1 MRFGNADPK
10 ANSDFKADVRSL
22 SISIDLTRSG
32 NAALLDA
39 NIGRQDFS
47 LQNTTTLPIN
57 DSPAFLAI
65 IKLLTAS
72 NPLAGLWSLPFND
85 KLRVMRTGVLLH
97 KQVHQKIRPY
107 QKLRYWSNVPFRH
120 GRDDVVKQSAT
131 PSPDNPAHPLQRG
144 NPNGLQD
151 ELSRH
156 LASDSRMSS
165 FDFGLQFLDAER
177 MTYWGKR
184 QDADFWIENASVEW
198 NEAESP
204 FHTVARLTLLSK
216 SRLQAQASD
225 AVYFDVTGHSTP
237 DSTPLGSINR
247 ARWPAEVASRK
258 ARMHKEPQFPEY
270 GSVLDDPEEVRSAL
284 FVHEIVR
291 CTAGK
296 AGTQAMRLVLA
307 LLLLL
312 ALPSQVPFA
321 AEANAPP
328 PGMTQQQFDALV
340 DAISQAVVT
349 KLRKQGAVV
358 AAKPEA
364 AARAAASE
372 PEEDL
377 ESRVAI
383 FEARAGQVLTSY
395 PALVREL
402 ARIPAALDEFGS
414 GGRGL
419 WRFLLMLVI
428 ASCATIGAEIVVRR
442 ALDGV
447 RRRMEGRLAAHEG
460 WRAILP
466 LTGLMATDAIAL
478 AAVGLVGYGLLGAW
492 FAGSDNQGKLAGAVL
507 RGIFAWRLYMLA
519 FRIVLRPD
527 LKGARLAAMDDVGAV
542 AVYDRF
548 STIVLVGVLLRGVL
562 LPIVV
567 ALQSPS
573 EAIAAGQI
581 LGNVVVI
588 GLFVWGAWVSREP
601 MASWLADLARVDG
614 RRSMGEFLGRHWLA
628 VALPFFLLLL
638 IAQIYGA
645 IEIRSTIPAAMVLT
659 LNVVIGLI
667 FLKTL
672 IAYLTRLHR
681 HAAFSATEQ
690 EGPVTS
696 AIAEPDASDVI
707 ARCVFVAAM
716 LGAIALVAETWIVN
730 VLALVNADGWRALT
744 RASLTAAF
752 TLFAAYVAWEFVKFA
767 TFRYGAQPAPGSG
780 GCAGRGEPARG
791 RQRLPACNANAAHA
805 HRARHHDL
813 CDRRADR
820 VVRAR
825 REHHAAD
832 RRRVGVRPGD
842 LLRQPDAGARY
853 RIGRLLP
860 RRRCF
865 PGGRLH

>member
-1 MRFGNADPK
+1 
-10 ANSDFKADVRSL
+10 
-22 SISIDLTRSG
+22 
-32 NAALLDA
+32 
-39 NIGRQDFS
+39 
-47 LQNTTTLPIN
+47 
-57 DSPAFLAI
+57 
-65 IKLLTAS
+65 
-72 NPLAGLWSLPFND
+72 
-85 KLRVMRTGVLLH
+85 
-97 KQVHQKIRPY
+97 
-107 QKLRYWSNVPFRH
+107 
-120 GRDDVVKQSAT
+120 
-131 PSPDNPAHPLQRG
+131 
-144 NPNGLQD
+144 
-151 ELSRH
+151 
-156 LASDSRMSS
+156 
-165 FDFGLQFLDAER
+165 
-177 MTYWGKR
+177 
-184 QDADFWIENASVEW
+184 
-198 NEAESP
+198 
-204 FHTVARLTLLSK
+204 
-216 SRLQAQASD
+216 
-225 AVYFDVTGHSTP
+225 
-237 DSTPLGSINR
+237 
-247 ARWPAEVASRK
+247 
-258 ARMHKEPQFPEY
+258 
-270 GSVLDDPEEVRSAL
+270 
-284 FVHEIVR
+284 
-291 CTAGK
+291 
-296 AGTQAMRLVLA
+296 MRLVLA

-364 AARAAASE
+364 AARVAASE

-402 ARIPAALDEFGS
+402 ARIPAALDESGS

-428 ASCATIGAEIVVRR
+428 ASCATIGAEIMVRR

-492 FAGSDNQGKLAGAVL
+492 FAVSDNQGKLAGAVL

-548 STIVLVGVLLRGVL
+548 STIVLVGVLLRTVL
-562 LPIVV
+562 LPILL

-588 GLFVWGAWVSREP
+588 GLFVWGAWASREP

-614 RRSMGEFLGRHWLA
+614 RRSMGEFLGRHWLV

-645 IEIRSTIPAAMVLT
+645 IEMRSTIPTAMVLT
-659 LNVVIGLI
+659 LNAVIGLI

-681 HAAFSATEQ
+681 HRAFSATEP
-690 EGPVTS
+690 EAPATS
-696 AIAEPDASDVI
+696 TMAEPHASDVI

-716 LGAIALVAETWIVN
+716 LGAIALVAETWIVD

-744 RASLTAAF
+744 RASLTAAC

-767 TFRYGAQPAPGSG
+767 TFRYGARPPPAPGAAPAESDQRGAGSASRLATLMPLMRIVLAITIFVIAGLIVLSELGVNITPLIAAASVFGLAISFGSQTLVRDIVSG
-780 GCAGRGEPARG
+780 VFY
-791 RQRLPACNANAAHA
+791 L
-805 HRARHHDL
+805 
-813 CDRRADR
+813 ADD
-820 VVRAR
+820 AF
-825 REHHAAD
+825 
-832 RRRVGVRPGD
+832 RVGDYIDCGKAKGTVEGFTLRSIRLRHQSGQVHTIPFGQLGQITNFSRDWTGVKFNLRLARNTDLEMLRKTVKKIGQQMLEDPEMKDEILEPLKMQGIADIADNAIIARFKFTVRPGKPTQVQHEAI
-842 LLRQPDAGARY
+842 RRMMAAFGPAGIEFA
-853 RIGRLLP
+853 
-860 RRRCF
+860 
-865 PGGRLH
+865 